1 MLRIKIVFSE
11 CEHSGDLENYL
22 EDIQKSGG
30 RVICSS
36 VGDEEEVGEVIV
48 DIEDKGLFLAQFKT
62 TDSFGFSNLG

>member
-30 RVICSS
+30 RVSCSS
-36 VGDEEEVGEVIV
+36 VDDEGEVIV